1 MLQNRF
7 HFWRTLCL
15 TLLLS
20 LCLAVSAS
28 ADADIADANFADGKL
43 HWNISAERVLTI
55 SVVDDNDGVMPD
67 YTSSVN
73 APWYPYRSQ
82 IDSIVV
88 EEGVTALGSYAFYG
102 LSSAETVSLPTTLTA
117 LGASCFQECSKL
129 TAVTVPNGV
138 SEIPNSAFYCCYALT
153 SITIP
158 EGVEEL
164 TSGSAFYLCNSLSS
178 ITLPSTLTRLGGSG
192 MFYGTAITDVYF
204 SGTLNQWLNIVF
216 TDSWNGLPMT
226 QPCNL
231 YLQGEKLT
239 NLVIPDD
246 VTAVPD
252 YAFQYVNLQSVTL
265 SYRVGSIGTN
275 AFYGSSVASVRM
287 YDSVTSVGTNAFA
300 NCGSLRKVF
309 FVGDSSKWS
318 SIAWNTGNDN
328 LIDADRSFVTTLD
341 GDIHSVTVGAVE
353 HGTVTVSDAYC
364 MPGDVITVTAQPAPG
379 YKLGSILVNGA
390 AIVGNSFIAE
400 ADTDYVVTAEFT
412 FYKTVTDSG
421 TCGSN
426 LTWTLYEDGE
436 LNISGSGEMRYSN
449 SSPWY
454 NYRGVISALT
464 VEEGMTTIKSNA
476 FYGCTAL
483 TSVSL
488 PNSLA
493 EIGTYAFSG
502 CSSLASITLPAGLE
516 RIEYNAFYECSSLN
530 SAYLPA
536 SLRYVGSDVFYC
548 CNLNSIYY
556 AGDIADWLRIGFDGA
571 LAYTNKLY
579 FNGVLVENLVIP
591 EGVTEIPEY
600 AFRGYAGLKSVTF
613 PDGLTTIGMSAFNNC
628 TGLESVIFP
637 ASVASIG
644 AAAFYNC
651 NLTFAEFFGNAPSMG
666 PDAFSNN
673 YNFVIYYHIG
683 TTGWTSP
690 TWNGYTAAQVEAF
703 DNYAALDEDNRSA
716 QGILF
721 KLNNVS
727 MTAMVGDGSST
738 RNNSGYY
745 GAQKGAIVIPDAVTK
760 DGKTYQVIAVG
771 PNAFSGNKNVK
782 SVSIGTGVTSIMP
795 SAFAGCPALAAIT
808 VAEDNEYYS
817 TENGVLYDHEKLY
830 LYAYPGGK
838 TDVSFAVP
846 ETVKTIG
853 AGAFHDNEYLQTLT
867 VGRNVTAIY
876 RSAFCGLTNLSEIT
890 LPFIGSRE
898 RNADESYNYY
908 SEAFS
913 SVFGNGIYGQN
924 SVSNGEKYNSTTG
937 RWEPFYGNLKKATIT
952 GGTLYNRAF
961 ESCGGIEELV
971 FSFTPTMIP
980 NYCFSGCAALQKI
993 TFGNHTCQI
1002 GELVLPEGIQTIG
1015 RDAFSG
1021 CAGITSVTLP
1031 ASLTSIDSSAFGG
1044 SGLEKFIVAS
1054 GNRYYSTDK
1063 WGVLYNYAKTELIQY
1078 PPCRKWPYYNVAST
1092 AASIAQQAFSG
1103 CVNLVNLYIPN
1114 TVTSIGLNQYGY
1126 VESPAIIG
1134 CPNLTV
1140 CCYMNS
1146 AAYRYALDNNLT
1158 AWYMDN
1164 KTLQGIRVYSL
1175 PEQTVQSVSYGAS
1188 ANFAGLY
1195 VVGNYQ
1201 GRELQIDDYT
1211 LSYDKTTSGVK
1222 TVTVEYQG
1230 KTVTFQMVLYTG
1242 ANGNIISFRCEED
1255 LDGKTVL
1262 IAVYDSS
1269 GKMLWTGNAVIKDG
1283 EASVGVSDSVY
1294 QNADYAKLFILDS
1307 ETFAPAA
1314 EAQEQDIVP

>member
-1 MLQNRF
+1 MLHDRLRF
-7 HFWRTLCL
+7 LWALCL
-15 TLLLS
+15 ALALS
-20 LCLAVSAS
+20 LCFAGSAA
-28 ADADIADANFADGKL
+28 ADGDVADANFADGKL
-43 HWNISAERVLTI
+43 HWNISAAQVLTI
-55 SVVDDNDGVMPD
+55 SVVGDNDGVMPD

-73 APWYPYRSQ
+73 APWYSYRSQ
-82 IDSIVV
+82 IGSIVV

-102 LSSAETVSLPTTLTA
+102 LSNAETVSLPATLTA
-117 LGASCFQECSKL
+117 LGASCFRDCGKL
-129 TAVTVPNGV
+129 TAVTIPNGV
-138 SEIPNSAFYCCYALT
+138 SEIPAYAFYNCSALA
-153 SITIP
+153 SVDLPDSVQAFGSDAFCRCSRLQAIEIP
-158 EGVEEL
+158 EGVTTLNVYEL
-164 TSGSAFYLCNSLSS
+164 FYGCNSLTS
-178 ITLPSTLTRLGGSG
+178 ISLPSTLKTLGSANSGSDI
-192 MFYGTAITDVYF
+192 FTNTIISDIYF
-204 SGTLNQWLNIVF
+204 NGTLSDWLTIVF
-216 TDSWNGLPMT
+216 SKNLPMR

-379 YKLGSILVNGA
+379 YKLGGILVNGA
-390 AIVGNSFIAE
+390 QISGNSFIAE

-421 TCGSN
+421 ACGSN

-436 LNISGSGEMRYSN
+436 LNISGSGEMGNTYWWQGDA
-449 SSPWY
+449 PWY
-454 NYRGVISALT
+454 SYRSQITSVTIDEGVTS
-464 VEEGMTTIKSNA
+464 VGRCA
-476 FYGCTAL
+476 FYGCINA
-483 TSVSL
+483 TSV
-488 PNSLA
+488 
-493 EIGTYAFSG
+493 
-502 CSSLASITLPAGLE
+502 TLPSSLE
-516 RIEYNAFYECSSLN
+516 RIEESAFRNCSSLT
-530 SAYLPA
+530 SIALPV
-536 SLRYVGSDVFYC
+536 SLRYVGYYSFYNC
-548 CNLNSIYY
+548 PLESVCY
-556 AGDIADWLRIGFDGA
+556 AGGVADWLGIEFSHSGDGYGYGLPQA
-571 LAYTNKLY
+571 ATSELY
-579 FNGVLVENLVIP
+579 FNGVLVDDLVIP
-591 EGVTEIPEY
+591 NGMTSVPRY
-600 AFRGYAGLKSVTF
+600 AFFGYRGLKSIV
-613 PDGLTTIGMSAFNNC
+613 
-628 TGLESVIFP
+628 FP
-637 ASVASIG
+637 ASVTSIG
-644 AAAFYNC
+644 AYAFSAS
-651 NLTFAEFFGNAPSMG
+651 NLTYAEFLGDAPSVG
-666 PDAFSNN
+666 NGIFPSNDS
-673 YNFVIYYHIG
+673 FVIYYHIG

-782 SVSIGTGVTSIMP
+782 SVSIGTGVTSIIS
-795 SAFAGCPALAAIT
+795 SAFSGCPALTAIT
-808 VAEDNEYYS
+808 VAEGNEFYA
-817 TENGVLYDHEKLY
+817 TVDGVLYDKSQLT

-838 TDVSFAVP
+838 TDVSFTVP
-846 ETVKTIG
+846 ETVRTIDMY
-853 AGAFHDNEYLQTLT
+853 AFHDNEYLQTLT

-876 RSAFCGLTNLSEIT
+876 HQAFCGLTNLGEIT

-898 RNADESYNYY
+898 RNADNSYNYY
-908 SEAFS
+908 SEAFD
-913 SVFGNGIYGQN
+913 SVFGTGIYGKN
-924 SVSNGEKYNSTTG
+924 ALNKNEYSYYYDDVVG
-937 RWEPFYGNLKKATIT
+937 RIYTDGSLKKVTIT
-952 GGTLYNRAF
+952 GGTLYYNAF
-961 ESCGGIEELV
+961 IRCGSIEELV
-971 FSFTPTMIP
+971 FSFTPTSIP
-980 NYCFSGCAALQKI
+980 NRCFGGCSALQKI
-993 TFGNHTCQI
+993 TFAGHTCSI

-1015 RDAFSG
+1015 ENAFYG
-1021 CAGITSVTLP
+1021 CKGITSVTLP
-1031 ASLTSIDSSAFGG
+1031 ASLTSFDSSAFAG
-1044 SGLEKFIVAS
+1044 SGLEKFVVAS
-1054 GNRYYSTDK
+1054 GNHYYSTDK

-1078 PPCRKWPYYNVAST
+1078 PPCRKWPYYNVAAT
-1092 AASIAQQAFSG
+1092 ATAISRAAFSG
-1103 CVNLVNLYIPN
+1103 CKNLVNLYIPN
-1114 TVTSIGLNQYGY
+1114 TVTSISRDQYGY
-1126 VESPAIIG
+1126 STGYAISD
-1134 CPNLTV
+1134 CPYLTI
-1140 CCYMNS
+1140 CCYLDS
-1146 AAYRYALDNNLT
+1146 AAYQYAVDNGLHQ
-1158 AWYMDN
+1158 WSMDN

-1175 PEQTVQSVSYGAS
+1175 PEQTVQTVSYGAS

-1230 KTVTFQMVLYTG
+1230 KTVAFQMVLYTG
-1242 ANGNIISFRCEED
+1242 ANGNVISFRYED
-1255 LDGKTVL
+1255 DMDGKTVL

-1269 GKMLWTGNAVIKDG
+1269 GKMLWTGNAVITDG
-1283 EASVGVSDSVY
+1283 EATVGVSDSVY

-1314 EAQEQDIVP
+1314 EAQEQDVGP